1 MLFLYQLR
9 IYGNNERR
17 IDLPSARHSHPDGF
31 TPTCGALG
39 DAKHVGSGSSSKFY
53 EPPPGSSLERV
64 AAHRI
69 DERLLAMAEAAE
81 QFGGNGV
88 FEWVTNT
95 PAAARFFESPMSALG
110 PRGYVR
116 IVP

>member
-1 MLFLYQLR
+1 M
-9 IYGNNERR
+9 
-17 IDLPSARHSHPDGF
+17 RHRLTDPVRATLNDS
-31 TPTCGALG
+31 ALG
-39 DAKHVGSGSSSKFY
+39 AVS
-53 EPPPGSSLERV
+53 V